1 MANTTKIVKKANS
14 FLVLSAIRKHKL
26 ITIEGIVDTTG
37 LSRPTVLSILKEL
50 QEEQLVSTSGVLQT
64 DSGRYPVLYALNATS
79 YYAIGIDV
87 DGPPANLVVADLNG
101 EPVYSHTWRFQLTDS
116 PERMLETFSAE
127 IHRALTALAIAPTKI
142 LGVGI
147 GLPAVVD
154 VSANAVLRIARFA
167 NWRPFAVAEALQQE
181 GFKAYI
187 RNDAHLLSL
196 AEHSMLGDT
205 DDSLYLVHR
214 SGIGMAVIIGNQL
227 YAGAMGNAGYIG
239 HSTLVVDGRPCDC
252 GQYGCFEAYCSRR
265 AIVEDFYAESGEQA
279 SHAEIMQMA
288 DDGHPQAGAVI
299 ARAGELFG
307 VVVSNVI
314 KSFEIYTVI
323 LSDVICD
330 ARHLFVR
337 SIIASVRRRL
347 RNYTDR
353 EPRIVVGK
361 LDGATFG
368 LGGCR
373 FVLSEFFVS
382 PKLRL

>member
-1 MANTTKIVKKANS
+1 MANNTTIVKKANS

-37 LSRPTVLSILKEL
+37 LSRPTVLGILKEL

-64 DSGRYPVLYALNATS
+64 ESGRYPVLYALNATS
-79 YYAIGIDV
+79 SYAIGIDV

-101 EPVYSHTWRFQLTDS
+101 NPVYSNAWRFQLTDS
-116 PERMLETFSAE
+116 TERMIDTFSAE
-127 IHRALTALAIAPTKI
+127 IHRALSTLAIAPTRI

-154 VSANAVLRIARFA
+154 VSANTAQRISRFT
-167 NWRPFAVAEALQQE
+167 NWRPLAVAEALQQE
-181 GFKAYI
+181 GFKTYI

-205 DDSLYLVHR
+205 DDSLYIVHR
-214 SGIGMAVIIGNQL
+214 SGIGMAAIIGNQL

-239 HSTLVVDGRPCDC
+239 HSTLMVDGRLCDC
-252 GQYGCFEAYCSRR
+252 GQHGCFEAYCSRR
-265 AIVEDFYAESGEQA
+265 AIAADFYAQSGEQA
-279 SHAEIMQMA
+279 SYAEIIQLA
-288 DDGHPQAGAVI
+288 EDGHPQAVAVI
-299 ARAGELFG
+299 ERAGELFG

-323 LSDVICD
+323 LGDLICD
-330 ARHLFVR
+330 ERHIFVR
-337 SIIASVRRRL
+337 SIVASVRRRL

-353 EPRIVVGK
+353 EPRIIVGK
-361 LDGATFG
+361 LGGSTFG

-373 FVLSEFFVS
+373 FVLGEFFAG

>member
-26 ITIEGIVDTTG
+26 ITIEGIIDTTG

-50 QEEQLVSTSGVLQT
+50 QEEQLVSMSGVLQT
-64 DSGRYPVLYALNATS
+64 DSGRNPVLYALNATS
-79 YYAIGIDV
+79 SYAIGIDV

-101 EPVYSHTWRFQLTDS
+101 ELVYSHSWRFQLTDS
-116 PERMLETFSAE
+116 TERMIETFSAE
-127 IHRALTALAIAPTKI
+127 IHRALRTLAIAPTKI

-154 VSANAVLRIARFA
+154 VSANAALRISRFV
-167 NWRPFAVAEALQQE
+167 NWRPLAVAEALQQE
-181 GFKAYI
+181 GFKTYI

-205 DDSLYLVHR
+205 DDSLYIVHR
-214 SGIGMAVIIGNQL
+214 SGIGMAAIIGNQL

-239 HSTLVVDGRPCDC
+239 HSTLMVDGRPCDC
-252 GQYGCFEAYCSRR
+252 GQHGCFEAHCSRR

-279 SHAEIMQMA
+279 SYAEIMQLA
-288 DDGHPQAGAVI
+288 EDGHPQAVAVME
-299 ARAGELFG
+299 RAGELFG

-323 LSDVICD
+323 LGDFICD
-330 ARHLFVR
+330 ERHIFVR
-337 SIIASVRRRL
+337 SIVASVRRRL

-373 FVLSEFFVS
+373 FVLSEFFAS